1 MQTED
6 KENKLISYVPFD
18 AFKLNSD
25 GLIPAIVQDAVSGK
39 VLMLAYMNQESY
51 KETLRSGLMTNYSSS
66 RQELWKKGETSGHYQ
81 YVKSL
86 EIDCDRDTI
95 LAKVKQIGAACHTGN
110 ESCFYTHLA
119 EPKAEE

>member
-1 MQTED
+1 MDLD
-6 KENKLISYVPFD
+6 KYFVKSE
-18 AFKLNSD
+18 
-25 GLIPAIVQDAVSGK
+25 LIPAIIQEKSTGE
-39 VLMLAYMNQESY
+39 VLMLAYMNRESMQ
-51 KETLRSGLMTNYSSS
+51 KTFETGYTWFWSRS

-95 LAKVKQIGAACHTGN
+95 LAKVKQIGVACHTGN

>member
-1 MQTED
+1 M
-6 KENKLISYVPFD
+6 ENTHKLKSSLAWSD
-18 AFKLNSD
+18 FKLNSD
-25 GLIPAIVQDAVSGK
+25 GLIPAIVQDAASGK

-51 KETLRSGLMTNYSSS
+51 EETLRSGLMTYYSRS

-119 EPKAEE
+119 EPKAED